1 MSISISGNG
10 GITGTTTNYS
20 FDQSVSIGGTLTYED
35 VTNIDS
41 VGVITARQGLDT
53 PTNLVLRT
61 GGTERLRITSAGKI
75 GIGTDN
81 PSDKLSVVSSLTTDS
96 VLRLQGGNSA
106 GKGSGIRLMKGASA
120 VGYIGPESWLFGSAN
135 TSDTLVISQNAQANL
150 SITSAG
156 LVGIGLT
163 NPTNSHGKGLHI
175 ADTNAGIR
183 IQNTADTGWAYM
195 EYADESNTVKYVQ
208 GYRDVSGLYGI
219 RPGNSL
225 SASTGL
231 TIDSSG
237 YVTKPNHPAFYAYR
251 NDGSGQTSSGDQVFN
266 ETRTNNGSHYD
277 TTNGRFT
284 APVSGV
290 YWISWGVTVSGNNNN
305 TGDGSSAALY
315 KNGNSYNNQEINY
328 ITGPTSGEEQHSG
341 NSMIMDLSANDYI
354 QIGFLGLSGSS
365 SFNVVY
371 GHISGH
377 LVG

>member
-284 APVSGV
+284 APVSGMYFFSCSV
-290 YWISWGVTVSGNNNN
+290 QLY
-305 TGDGSSAALY
+305 GSSASPGTALSFRI
-315 KNGNSYNNQEINY
+315 NGTDFHGSY
-328 ITGPTSGEEQHSG
+328 
-341 NSMIMDLSANDYI
+341 
-354 QIGFLGLSGSS
+354 SS
-365 SFNVVY
+365 SNPIYDEKAGDHTMLYFSAV
-371 GHISGH
+371 ISLTKDQYVTVWTSTTVRGMQSYFTGY
-377 LVG
+377 LIG